1 MDAVSSTSYGNPVLL
16 AEQMRN
22 TNGSDS
28 EKVAADF
35 EGLFVSQLLKEMRS
49 TLEDGLFAG
58 EGSDAYG
65 GLFDMYLSQ
74 HISETGGLG
83 VKDAILQSIESS
95 QISGAAESS

>member
-16 AEQMRN
+16 AEQMKN
-22 TNGSDS
+22 TSGATS
-28 EKVAADF
+28 EQVASDF

-49 TLEDGLFAG
+49 TLEDGLFEG

-74 HISETGGLG
+74 HISQNGGLG
-83 VKDAILQSIESS
+83 IKDAILKSIESS
-95 QISGAAESS
+95 QNPGVVDIS

>member
-1 MDAVSSTSYGNPVLL
+1 MKRS
-16 AEQMRN
+16 
-22 TNGSDS
+22 NGASS

-74 HISETGGLG
+74 HISQTGGLG
-83 VKDAILQSIESS
+83 IKDAILSSIESS
-95 QISGAAESS
+95 QYTGVVERP